1 LLAVDSDDRGWSA
14 PESLVELR
22 RLAETAGIEVAGEY
36 VQRLRRPDPVS
47 YLGRGKLQELKQEKS
62 SLRFDT
68 VIADDELVP
77 AQQRRLEQMLDV
89 QVLDRTA
96 VILHIFAQ
104 HARTREGRLQVE
116 LAQYRYRLPRLTGRG
131 VELSRLGGGINT
143 RGPGETK
150 LESDR
155 RRIRHR
161 IAELNREIERVR
173 SQRSLHRFQRR
184 ASGLPVVALVGYT
197 NAGKSTL
204 MNALTGAGVLS
215 SDQLFATLD
224 PTTRRLQVPNGQEVL
239 LTDTVGFIQKLPTD
253 LVAAFRATLEE
264 ISEADVILHV
274 IDASHGQL
282 VEQVEAVEDELET
295 LGVSSR
301 PRLNVLN
308 KVDLIAPERIPL
320 LRKRFEPAIAVSAR
334 QGTGIDAL
342 LLRLQ
347 ERVSAE
353 FVRVRVNIPY
363 DAAELVSLFRSRGTV
378 EREDHRAEG
387 TVMTGKL
394 PMALLPSF
402 QPYLTRGRSR
412 GGAQRRRAITAG
424 NDGHLA

>member
-1 LLAVDSDDRGWSA
+1 MAADPGDHGWS
-14 PESLVELR
+14 PLESLAELTQ
-22 RLAETAGIEVAGEY
+22 LAETAGIAVAGQV
-36 VQRLRRPDPVS
+36 VQRLREPQPVS
-47 YLGRGKLQELKQEKS
+47 YLGKGRLQELRTEKS
-62 SLRFDT
+62 PLQFDT
-68 VIADDELVP
+68 IITDDELSP
-77 AQQRRLEQMLDV
+77 AQQRYLENALDV

-155 RRIRHR
+155 RRIRQR
-161 IAELNREIERVR
+161 IAELNREIDRVR
-173 SQRSLHRFQRR
+173 EQRSVHRSQRR

-204 MNALTGAGVLS
+204 MNALTGAEVPS

-224 PTTRRLQVPNGQEVL
+224 PTTRRLQLPNGQEVL

-264 ISEADVILHV
+264 ITEADLIVHV
-274 IDASHGQL
+274 IDASHPQML
-282 VEQVEAVEDELET
+282 EQVEAVKDELQE
-295 LGVSSR
+295 LSVASR
-301 PRLNVLN
+301 PRVSVLN
-308 KVDLIAPERIPL
+308 KIDLIQPERLPL
-320 LRKRFEPAIAVSAR
+320 LRKRFAPPVVAVSAR
-334 QGTGIDAL
+334 CGSGLEPL
-342 LLRLQ
+342 LLRVQ
-347 ERVSAE
+347 EQIAAA
-353 FVRVRVNIPY
+353 FIPIKVRIPY
-363 DAAELVSLFRSRGTV
+363 AESDLVSLFRSRGTV

-387 TVMTGKL
+387 TVITGRL
-394 PMALLPSF
+394 PASLLPSF
-402 QPYLTRGRSR
+402 
-412 GGAQRRRAITAG
+412 RAF
-424 NDGHLA
+424 LA